1 MTAPEPGHDGADPLS
16 QVRHDLKTPIN
27 QIIGYSEMLAED
39 AEDKSVL
46 ADLEK
51 ITAAAKTLLE
61 ITGWAQVNGWRG
73 NTSLEK
79 RIEYDLYYIE
89 NWSVTLDIKIMWLTL
104 IRVLTPNRGA
114 A

>member
-1 MTAPEPGHDGADPLS
+1 MTAPAPPGHESPDPLS

-46 ADLEK
+46 ADLAK

-61 ITGWAQVNGWRG
+61 LIDKELKLIVQLGW
-73 NTSLEK
+73 L
-79 RIEYDLYYIE
+79 L
-89 NWSVTLDIKIMWLTL
+89 
-104 IRVLTPNRGA
+104 GA
-114 A
+114 VVGLMTFGVSYAMR